1 MIINFSPQISDN
13 LPISHSTTNANRNKF
28 SPSRSNND
36 RISSTTINRKENYKP
51 RSSSEALSDTMQET
65 NNIVIHHGKSNI
77 RRRSLEEAYKT
88 FRSTHSTTSPNNNSS
103 VYIINT
109 TEDPIWVPQ
118 KAQPQ
123 HPPSEL
129 HLGGRSSCGESTTSA
144 TTVTATVTSGR
155 SSVTPRKHRL
165 HNNLE
170 AGRSLP
176 STPSKN
182 ESFLNNKNISTS
194 KLITADDQSSTQV
207 SFVWLYLLVLGLFMQ

>member
-1 MIINFSPQISDN
+1 
-13 LPISHSTTNANRNKF
+13 
-28 SPSRSNND
+28 
-36 RISSTTINRKENYKP
+36 
-51 RSSSEALSDTMQET
+51 MQTT

-88 FRSTHSTTSPNNNSS
+88 FKSPQSTTTPNNNSS

-123 HPPSEL
+123 HPPSDC
-129 HLGGRSSCGESTTSA
+129 HVGGRSSCGESTTSA

-165 HNNLE
+165 QNNLE
-170 AGRSLP
+170 MSNSVP
-176 STPSKN
+176 SSTSKS

-194 KLITADDQSSTQV
+194 KLIQSDDQSSTQV
-207 SFVWLYLLVLGLFMQ
+207 SLTFLR

>member
-1 MIINFSPQISDN
+1 MQ
-13 LPISHSTTNANRNKF
+13 
-28 SPSRSNND
+28 
-36 RISSTTINRKENYKP
+36 TI
-51 RSSSEALSDTMQET
+51 
-65 NNIVIHHGKSNI
+65 NNIVIQHGKSNI

-88 FRSTHSTTSPNNNSS
+88 YRSTHSTTSPNNNSS
-103 VYIINT
+103 VYIINS

-123 HPPSEL
+123 HPPSDC
-129 HLGGRSSCGESTTSA
+129 HVGGRSSCGESTTSA

-155 SSVTPRKHRL
+155 SSVTPRKNRL

-170 AGRSLP
+170 MSSSVP
-176 STPSKN
+176 SSPTKN

-207 SFVWLYLLVLGLFMQ
+207 SFCFLDFIDWDSFEIGNTCSY